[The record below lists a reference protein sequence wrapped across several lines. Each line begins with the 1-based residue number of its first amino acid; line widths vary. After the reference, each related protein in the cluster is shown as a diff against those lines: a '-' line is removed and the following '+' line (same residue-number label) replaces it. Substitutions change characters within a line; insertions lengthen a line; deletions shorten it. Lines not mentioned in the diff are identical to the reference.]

1 MKVDVAYII
10 NNVNNIEVYLHTS
23 RHLRQ
28 NKLPGYKTESIV
40 NNERRVASVVTHYA
54 YHDDQNNKLLTSKRF

>member
-1 MKVDVAYII
+1 MKVAVGQT
-10 NNVNNIEVYLHTS
+10 NVNNMEGYSHTS

-40 NNERRVASVVTHYA
+40 DNQRRFASVVAHYA
-54 YHDDQNNKLLTSKRF
+54 YHDDQNKQITYK